1 MALVAVISCEK
12 NIIEENKATITVTP
26 SEVNFGL
33 EGGKDYLTLTLNSET
48 KQWSLVQKTED
59 EWCKVSAKSGRTS
72 TTITITVPEYLGNPR
87 TAVLEFTSPGCEP
100 AIVKVNQKG
109 VATES
114 IPQGTKPGINYNED
128 GSVTLV
134 FRDKDSEGKSYDY
147 AYVIGEFTDW
157 KADPEY
163 LMTRDEASGCWWY
176 TMTDINPTKEY
187 MFQYYLGNMGQDG
200 RAYADPYS
208 EIIYEPYDR
217 YITSSTYP
225 GLRDYPSETS
235 GAVSA
240 FQVQKNQYAWEV
252 ADYQIEDQN
261 DLVIYEL
268 HFRDFTTTG
277 DIKGAMQQF
286 DYIEGLG
293 VNAIELMPIHEFHG
307 SDSWGY
313 NPIAFFALEKS
324 YGTREMYKQFIDEC
338 HKRGMAVIVDVV
350 YNHAHEDHPM
360 AGLYFNWNT
369 YKPTSNNP
377 WFNVDAPHPHSVF
390 HDFNHENAQVREY
403 VKESLSYLI
412 NEYKVDGFR
421 FDLTKGFT
429 QKNSGDNDAVASAYD
444 QSRVDILS
452 DYTAHVKSVDPNAV
466 VILEHFAD
474 SENSALAKAGAK
486 VWKKCNYEYRNAMLG
501 GSDNFGA
508 IWTGNGDLFG
518 AYVGYMESHDE
529 ERICYGATS
538 ENVSEITWGIVGTF
552 NNWTND
558 VVMTA
563 DAPFFVA
570 ENVTLTATDMFKIR
584 GNKEWNDAYNYGASS
599 KGYKLPKN
607 SGYTLTLGASSQDM
621 AVPAA
626 GTYDIYFSPDAAKVW
641 LMETG
646 KRPSDSEVPAVDN
659 EAPLARSM
667 RRAGSC
673 AAFSLLVP
681 GPKMVWQFGEIGYDV
696 TIEENGRTGR
706 KPVKTAEYVAMPE
719 RKALYDTYAGLIA
732 FRMANPRFFDK
743 DATFTWTPSGTTKVI
758 KCTADGKSFYVIG
771 NFSRGT
777 QTVTATPPTSGT
789 WTNWFDKTESFTGS
803 SKSLTLKGGEFKLF
817 VNW

>member
-1 MALVAVISCEK
+1 
-12 NIIEENKATITVTP
+12 
-26 SEVNFGL
+26 
-33 EGGKDYLTLTLNSET
+33 
-48 KQWSLVQKTED
+48 
-59 EWCKVSAKSGRTS
+59 
-72 TTITITVPEYLGNPR
+72 
-87 TAVLEFTSPGCEP
+87 
-100 AIVKVNQKG
+100 
-109 VATES
+109 
-114 IPQGTKPGINYNED
+114 
-128 GSVTLV
+128 
-134 FRDKDSEGKSYDY
+134 
-147 AYVIGEFTDW
+147 
-157 KADPEY
+157 
-163 LMTRDEASGCWWY
+163 
-176 TMTDINPTKEY
+176 
-187 MFQYYLGNMGQDG
+187 
-200 RAYADPYS
+200 
-208 EIIYEPYDR
+208 
-217 YITSSTYP
+217 
-225 GLRDYPSETS
+225 
-235 GAVSA
+235 
-240 FQVQKNQYAWEV
+240 
-252 ADYQIEDQN
+252 
-261 DLVIYEL
+261 
-268 HFRDFTTTG
+268 
-277 DIKGAMQQF
+277 
-286 DYIEGLG
+286 
-293 VNAIELMPIHEFHG
+293 
-307 SDSWGY
+307 
-313 NPIAFFALEKS
+313 
-324 YGTREMYKQFIDEC
+324 MYKQFIDEC

-350 YNHAHEDHPM
+350 YNHAHENHPM

-558 VVMTA
+558 VVMKA

-584 GNKEWNDAYNYGASS
+584 GNKDWNDAYNYGASS
-599 KGYKLPKN
+599 NGYKLPKN
-607 SGYTLTLGASSQDM
+607 SGYTLTLGASSQNM

-681 GPKMVWQFGEIGYDV
+681 GPKMIWQFGEIGYDV
-696 TIEENGRTGR
+696 SIEENGRTGR
-706 KPVKTAEYVAMPE
+706 KPVKTTEYLAMPE

-777 QTVTATPPTSGT
+777 QTVTATPPSSGT

>member
-1 MALVAVISCEK
+1 M
-12 NIIEENKATITVTP
+12 
-26 SEVNFGL
+26 
-33 EGGKDYLTLTLNSET
+33 
-48 KQWSLVQKTED
+48 
-59 EWCKVSAKSGRTS
+59 
-72 TTITITVPEYLGNPR
+72 
-87 TAVLEFTSPGCEP
+87 
-100 AIVKVNQKG
+100 
-109 VATES
+109 
-114 IPQGTKPGINYNED
+114 
-128 GSVTLV
+128 
-134 FRDKDSEGKSYDY
+134 
-147 AYVIGEFTDW
+147 
-157 KADPEY
+157 
-163 LMTRDEASGCWWY
+163 
-176 TMTDINPTKEY
+176 
-187 MFQYYLGNMGQDG
+187 
-200 RAYADPYS
+200 
-208 EIIYEPYDR
+208 
-217 YITSSTYP
+217 
-225 GLRDYPSETS
+225 
-235 GAVSA
+235 SA
-240 FQVQKNQYAWEV
+240 FQVQKTPYSWEV

-268 HFRDFTTTG
+268 HFRDFSTTG
-277 DIKGAMQQF
+277 DIKGAMQQL

-293 VNAIELMPIHEFHG
+293 VNAIELMPIHEFSG

-313 NPIAFFALEKS
+313 NPIAYFALEKS

-377 WFNVDAPHPHSVF
+377 WFNVDAPHPYGVF

-558 VVMTA
+558 VVMKA

-743 DATFTWTPSGTTKVI
+743 DATFNWTPSGTTKVI

-777 QTVTATPPTSGT
+777 QTVTATPPSSGT
-789 WTNWFDKTESFTGS
+789 WTNLFDKTESFTGS
-803 SKSLTLKGGEFKLF
+803 SKSMTLKGGEFKLF